1 MPRLTFK
8 GLRHTNATL
17 IAERAAKGHES
28 AADVLARAKAM
39 LGHHSE
45 RMSANYARR
54 AQVERSNAG
63 TVEMLP
69 LIGKK
74 TPR

>member
-1 MPRLTFK
+1 M
-8 GLRHTNATL
+8 
-17 IAERAAKGHES
+17 
-28 AADVLARAKAM
+28 LARVKAM

-45 RMSANYARR
+45 RMSAHYARR

-69 LIGKK
+69 VIGKK
-74 TPR
+74 E